1 MPRWVQQGGAPM
13 DDWVQKHRGY
23 LVLTLLFLIALGV
36 VSYWRRP
43 LPAPI
48 AVVEPSPRPTRTL
61 VPLVVHVAGAVQ
73 YPGVYILPADSRIRD
88 AVLAAGGPSAEADVD
103 ALNLAAP
110 LRDGQ
115 RFDVPARQSGPLVTS
130 LAASSAAQTG
140 LPIPAP
146 TTNASYATA
155 SMGMGT
161 LDINRASAAELE
173 TLPGIGAV
181 LARRIVD
188 DREANGPFESIE
200 QLTRVRGIGS
210 SLLERLRPYVAVR

>member
-1 MPRWVQQGGAPM
+1 M
-13 DDWVQKHRGY
+13 DGLVQKYRGY
-23 LVLTLLFLIALGV
+23 LVLTLLFLIALGIL
-36 VSYWRRP
+36 SHWRRP
-43 LPAPI
+43 LPTPI

-61 VPLVVHVAGAVQ
+61 APLVVHVAGAVQ
-73 YPGVYILPADSRIRD
+73 YPGVYTLPADSRVKD
-88 AVLAAGGPSAEADVD
+88 ALLAAGGPSAEADVD

-115 RFDVPARQSGPLVTS
+115 RFHVPARQLRPLVTS
-130 LAASSAAQTG
+130 GAATGNQASVPIAA
-140 LPIPAP
+140 
-146 TTNASYATA
+146 ATA
-155 SMGMGT
+155 HPSYVSASMNVRP

-181 LARRIVD
+181 LAQRIVD